1 MSTDTFLHQLMT
13 LPTVTHALLSPDGRR
28 VAFMWYRI
36 HENFDVFV
44 VPTDGSQP
52 PVALTHTKE
61 ATNLISWTPDSQAVI
76 VSEDHDGDEFASL
89 FRVEIDKPLVM
100 QPLTP
105 DRPPYFLRGGKLHPN
120 GRWLFYGANFDFS
133 KEETIEPCWIHRQ
146 DLQTGEI
153 TTLSRP
159 LQPDFAFIDLNKQG
173 MHLIYSRRDRSASGR
188 QFYLLDV
195 DGKEDREML
204 NFGDKVKVFARWLPD
219 GENIIFTSEATGKG
233 PQEHISLGIYRVKD
247 GQVRWLVDD
256 PQRGIEGF
264 WVSPDGLV
272 VVDEM
277 VKANH
282 AATFIDPRTGMRRAS
297 SLCRAT

>member
-61 ATNLISWTPDSQAVI
+61 ATNLISWTPILQAVI

-120 GRWLFYGANFDFS
+120 AALAVLRCEL
-133 KEETIEPCWIHRQ
+133 R
-146 DLQTGEI
+146 LQ
-153 TTLSRP
+153 
-159 LQPDFAFIDLNKQG
+159 Q
-173 MHLIYSRRDRSASGR
+173 RRDHRAVLDPPPQPADGR
-188 QFYLLDV
+188 DHHPLPPIA
-195 DGKEDREML
+195 
-204 NFGDKVKVFARWLPD
+204 ARL
-219 GENIIFTSEATGKG
+219 
-233 PQEHISLGIYRVKD
+233 
-247 GQVRWLVDD
+247 
-256 PQRGIEGF
+256 
-264 WVSPDGLV
+264 SP
-272 VVDEM
+272 
-277 VKANH
+277 
-282 AATFIDPRTGMRRAS
+282 S
-297 SLCRAT
+297 ST